1 MTGRGAVEPI
11 QRGVIAL
18 RRRGKSRKIWL
29 RRNIVNPSASKHP
42 EDVCPRG
49 VVLWIQ
55 LCRVRWDKEPSP
67 VPFCT
72 MKRIST
78 FSCEQWQIKKG
89 LHRKHPMGCRFMDSF
104 VLGQV
109 WGGIPSS
116 KQSFGSADYMSMRTY
131 LFDS

>member
-1 MTGRGAVEPI
+1 MVRVHCTKHADPI
-11 QRGVIAL
+11 R
-18 RRRGKSRKIWL
+18 
-29 RRNIVNPSASKHP
+29 
-42 EDVCPRG
+42 
-49 VVLWIQ
+49 
-55 LCRVRWDKEPSP
+55 
-67 VPFCT
+67 FT

-116 KQSFGSADYMSMRTY
+116 KQSFGSADYVSM
-131 LFDS
+131 